1 MGRRFFKLAP
11 LLLAAFFLSACAA
24 IPTHIPLTAEQAN
37 QAKVEGFP
45 QTIRFWAD
53 ELPEGSEHSFFKS
66 IETYRAFH
74 AAYYKEHKKWPDV
87 HFLALSGGGN
97 DGAFGAGLLN
107 GWSDSGHRPLF
118 HVVTGVS
125 TGALIAPLAFLGE
138 SYDQKL
144 REMFTETRTDGIL
157 LLDIW
162 TFLSG
167 LTGGLSVSDVSPFV
181 EQIKKTYTPE
191 ILDQIAAEHRKG
203 RRLFIGTT
211 NIEAQR
217 GVIWNMGAIA
227 ASDHPEKLALFH
239 KIIQASAAIPGVF
252 DPVFI
257 NVMVDGKH
265 YSEIH
270 VDGGVTAQVFLFPMQ
285 IPPSVVNEMKRS
297 GIERN
302 LYVIRNAKVQAEFK
316 GLPNPGLFS
325 ISARSVESLIKNN
338 GLGDLYRLYLAA
350 QRDGTHYHEAHIP
363 SDFAVSSKEMFDPDY
378 MKALFD
384 LGRGIRVNGHA
395 WNLAPPGLESAK

>member
-1 MGRRFFKLAP
+1 MAGRFPKLAP
-11 LLLAAFFLSACAA
+11 LFLLAFFLSACAA
-24 IPTHIPLTAEQAN
+24 IPTHIPLSQEQST
-37 QAKVEGFP
+37 QAVVQGFP
-45 QTIRFWAD
+45 AGIRFWAD
-53 ELPEGSEHSFFKS
+53 KMPEGSEHYFLKN
-66 IETYRAFH
+66 IENYRALH
-74 AAYYKEHKKWPDV
+74 AEHYKEHKAWPDV

-97 DGAFGAGLLN
+97 DGAFGAGILN
-107 GWSDSGHRPLF
+107 GWSDSGHRPSF

-144 REMFTETRTDGIL
+144 RELFTETHTDGIL

-181 EQIKKTYTPE
+181 AQIKKTYTPE
-191 ILDQIAAEHRKG
+191 LLDQIAVEHRNG
-203 RRLFIGTT
+203 RRLFVGTT

-227 ASDHPEKLALFH
+227 ASDNPEKLALFH
-239 KIIQASAAIPGVF
+239 KVIQASAAIPGVF

-257 NVMVDGKH
+257 DVTVDGKR
-265 YSEIH
+265 YSEVH

-285 IPPSVVNEMKRS
+285 MPQAVIKEMKKS
-297 GIERN
+297 KIERN
-302 LYVIRNAKVQAEFK
+302 LYIIRNGKTEPEYK
-316 GLPNPGLFS
+316 GLSNPGLFS

-350 QRDGTHYHEAHIP
+350 ERDGTRYHETHIP
-363 SDFAVSSKEMFDPDY
+363 DDFDVKSKEMFDPDY
-378 MKALFD
+378 MKALFA
-384 LGRGIRVNGHA
+384 LGRSQRVNGNA
-395 WNLAPPGLESAK
+395 WNLAPPGLSPQK